1 MHLSSLPLLFWE
13 RDDNRGVNDM
23 TDTTDPK
30 PSALTFPCEFVI
42 KVFGVAT
49 DLFENQILDIIRTH
63 CPELHPSAVR
73 SRPSKDG
80 KYLALSITV
89 HVESQKELDDIYY
102 ELTACPFVLMAL

>member
-1 MHLSSLPLLFWE
+1 
-13 RDDNRGVNDM
+13 M
-23 TDTTDPK
+23 TEETK
-30 PSALTFPCEFVI
+30 QSALTFPCEFVI
-42 KVFGVAT
+42 KVFGIAT
-49 DLFENQILDIIRTH
+49 DLFESQVLDIVHVH
-63 CPELHPSAVR
+63 CPDLHASAMR

>member
-1 MHLSSLPLLFWE
+1 
-13 RDDNRGVNDM
+13 M

-42 KVFGVAT
+42 KVFGIAT
-49 DLFENQILDIIRTH
+49 DLFEKQILDIIRTH
-63 CPELHPSAVR
+63 TPDLHSSAVR

-102 ELTACPFVLMAL
+102 ELTACPAVLMAL